1 LRNDSDVE
9 NFITGEEANAIAHV
23 VILHLRAFIMIR
35 GKEFQSVVYSFAPLF
50 FSCQYH
56 SGDVA
61 SIQLREVGTG
71 GGSGAAM
78 LVTTRPDRC
87 S

>member
-1 LRNDSDVE
+1 MCD
-9 NFITGEEANAIAHV
+9 ITFT
-23 VILHLRAFIMIR
+23 RTFIMIR
-35 GKEFQSVVYSFAPLF
+35 VGKEFQSVVYSFAPLF

-61 SIQLREVGTG
+61 SVRHGVGKG

-78 LVTTRPDRC
+78 LLLPHVPIDARKTTRGRDRA
-87 S
+87 SLGDM